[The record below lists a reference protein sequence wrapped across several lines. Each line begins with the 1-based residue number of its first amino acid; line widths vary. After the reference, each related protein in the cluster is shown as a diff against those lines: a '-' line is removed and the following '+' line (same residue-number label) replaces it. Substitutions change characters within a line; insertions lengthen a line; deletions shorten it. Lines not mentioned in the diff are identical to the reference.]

1 MEPYQIA
8 LVVAFVLALA
18 ELLTGAFVLLGLS
31 FGALVVAAIQWWSG
45 SAVLNRDLLIF
56 ALCSLVAFVLFRKIF
71 RKPEDQQASSDDVN
85 RY

>member
-8 LVVAFVLALA
+8 LVVAFVLAVA

-31 FGALVVAAIQWWSG
+31 VGALAVAATQWWSG
-45 SAVLNRDLLIF
+45 TFVLNRDLLVF
-56 ALCSLVAFVLFRKIF
+56 ALCSLSAFVIFRKVF
-71 RKPEDQQASSDDVN
+71 RKPEDQQASTEDVN